1 MGDINIGRDVNVD
14 VVAGIDRE
22 RKTEICLPRNIF
34 SPTSTSEMYI
44 EKKINK
50 EKNQCTSRSS

>member
-22 RKTEICLPRNIF
+22 RKTEICLPRNIY

-44 EKKINK
+44 EKK
-50 EKNQCTSRSS
+50 